1 MRIAALFGIYIFAEA
16 TTRYDEKTV
25 LSAMSNGMFID
36 VRTLPNHLREA
47 GIPLDAQMMKM
58 ADFLDK
64 ATVKTLNNVRVQVV
78 HTSPESVTHEELC
91 KYLEDV
97 SRLLPHIDDIDCS
110 PNEST
115 ETQWLDPEL
124 HVNDAGA
131 WCQDHLKRMRM
142 GEVWEMAKPYMRRDP
157 VRVAVIDSAVDF
169 SDPDLYPVRGTFY
182 KKDGTPFYGT
192 WNFVD
197 DTHVLGNDTSHG
209 TDCAKAMASQG
220 NNTVGITVNARFE
233 GQLALDFAIEI
244 NVEVISMSLGAFT
257 SEQTRRMLRRV
268 LDEVQRNDIVLV
280 VPAGNDGKYAYNYY
294 PCWYGGSKSICV
306 GALSNEQG
314 THMAMFSNFG
324 GQVDIATYGKD
335 ICIGFKED
343 GTPDLATGTSIST
356 PMVAGFVT
364 ILRSMGIQPSQVK
377 SLLVNNADPL
387 DHVGSAIRP
396 GSGGLNAVRTIR
408 AAIHELHRQLSPAG
422 LRGNK
427 QL

>member
-1 MRIAALFGIYIFAEA
+1 
-16 TTRYDEKTV
+16 
-25 LSAMSNGMFID
+25 
-36 VRTLPNHLREA
+36 
-47 GIPLDAQMMKM
+47 
-58 ADFLDK
+58 
-64 ATVKTLNNVRVQVV
+64 
-78 HTSPESVTHEELC
+78 
-91 KYLEDV
+91 
-97 SRLLPHIDDIDCS
+97 
-110 PNEST
+110 
-115 ETQWLDPEL
+115 
-124 HVNDAGA
+124 
-131 WCQDHLKRMRM
+131 
-142 GEVWEMAKPYMRRDP
+142 MAKPYMRRDP

-197 DTHVLGNDTSHG
+197 DTHVLGNDTRHG
-209 TDCAKAMASQG
+209 TACAKAMASQG
-220 NNTVGITVNARFE
+220 NNTVGITGVAPNHIKLASLQSMQELRGSWAATVE
-233 GQLALDFAIEI
+233 ALDFAIEI

-396 GSGGLNAVRTIR
+396 GSDGLNAVLDVR
-408 AAIHELHRQLSPAG
+408 
-422 LRGNK
+422 K
-427 QL
+427 